1 MKFNQC
7 LRGTPKF
14 SQIII
19 SIHSIFKLPRGT
31 SQKVGELPARVV
43 ISRFCKAVDPQEP
56 QGQSHRQRELTL
68 SALSMAQV
76 WGDTGA
82 LCRASQQNAVTRK
95 PFITLAMLAFPW
107 WLCGMAV
114 LWGLLLLGIPAWVGP
129 LLGVER
135 GLGSSPSLSKTVIW
149 E

>member
-43 ISRFCKAVDPQEP
+43 ISRFCKAVEPQEAVEIP
-56 QGQSHRQRELTL
+56 KSLGAKVTDRGNSPSQPVYGPGLGRHRSPVQGQSAEC
-68 SALSMAQV
+68 S
-76 WGDTGA
+76 D
-82 LCRASQQNAVTRK
+82 
-95 PFITLAMLAFPW
+95 P
-107 WLCGMAV
+107 
-114 LWGLLLLGIPAWVGP
+114 
-129 LLGVER
+129 
-135 GLGSSPSLSKTVIW
+135 
-149 E
+149 

>member
-31 SQKVGELPARVV
+31 SQKVGELPAWVV
-43 ISRFCKAVDPQEP
+43 ISRFCKAVEPQEAVKIP
-56 QGQSHRQRELTL
+56 KSLGAKVADRGTHLL
-68 SALSMAQV
+68 SSV
-76 WGDTGA
+76 
-82 LCRASQQNAVTRK
+82 QNTVTCE

-107 WLCGMAV
+107 WLCGTAV
-114 LWGLLLLGIPAWVGP
+114 LWGLLLLGILAWVGP
-129 LLGVER
+129 LLSVKR
-135 GLGSSPSLSKTVIW
+135 GLGSSPSLRL
-149 E
+149 